1 MRDHLLIRGARI
13 IDGTGAPSYLG
24 DLAVRGDRISS
35 LAPAGSGPREADRV
49 IEANGLALSPGFIDV
64 HSHDDS
70 AVVLDPDMAFKVT
83 QGVTTEI
90 VGNCGFGPAPHRLAA
105 GFASNLYPGRT
116 LPPWEGHAGYLARID
131 AEPPSLNVGALV
143 GHGSVRAA
151 AMGPKA
157 KRPPTEDEL
166 EAMRDLIREG
176 VDAGAVGLSSG
187 LIYEPGLHADTA
199 ELVTLSRVLASAGAL
214 YATHMRDESLR
225 LLDSVSEAI
234 RIGEE
239 AGVAVQISHL
249 KASGKLAFGLVRD
262 ALELIEAARGR
273 GVDVTSDLY
282 PYTAASTLLA
292 AVVGGLTGE
301 ADEGRLMAP
310 KDVVLASCPHA
321 PELEGK
327 SFAELEQERGVPA
340 ADVAR
345 ELLSVGGGKVWVV
358 MHLMADEDVDTV
370 MRHPTTM
377 IGSDGIPTAAGKPHP
392 RLYGT
397 FPRVL
402 GRYSRERGLL
412 GLEEAVH
419 RMTGFPTAKF
429 GLGRRG
435 ILREGWQADLVLF
448 DPATI
453 GDAAT
458 YADPHR
464 ISRGITEVFVNG
476 TTVVRD
482 GRHTGARPGRAVRR
496 SVEVPRPAP
505 TSGSEVRSRPAS

>member
-13 IDGTGAPSYLG
+13 IDGTGGPSYLG

-35 LAPAGSGPREADRV
+35 LAPAGSATREADRT
-49 IEANGLALSPGFIDV
+49 IEANGLAVSPGFIDV

-70 AVVLDPDMAFKVT
+70 AVVFDPEKAFKVT

-90 VGNCGFGPAPHRLAA
+90 IGNCGFGPAPHRLAA

-131 AEPPSLNVGALV
+131 AEPPSLNVGALI
-143 GHGSVRAA
+143 GHGTVRAA
-151 AMGPKA
+151 AMGSRA
-157 KRPPTEDEL
+157 KRAPTEDEL
-166 EAMRDLIREG
+166 GAMRDLVREG
-176 VDAGAVGLSSG
+176 IEAGAVGLSSG
-187 LIYEPGLHADTA
+187 LIYDPGLYADTA
-199 ELVTLSRVLASAGAL
+199 ELVALAKELSRPGGL
-214 YATHMRDESLR
+214 YATHMRDESLG
-225 LLDSVSEAI
+225 LLDSVREAI

-249 KASGKLAFGLVRD
+249 KASGKLAFGLVRE
-262 ALELIEAARGR
+262 ALGLIEAARGR
-273 GVDVTSDLY
+273 GVHVTSDQY

-292 AVVGGLTGE
+292 AVVGGLTGDL
-301 ADEGRLMAP
+301 DEGRRMAP
-310 KDVVLASCPHA
+310 EDVVLASCPHA
-321 PELEGK
+321 PELEGRN
-327 SFAELEQERGVPA
+327 FAELERERGAPA

-345 ELLSVGGGKVWVV
+345 ELVSVGGGKVWVV
-358 MHLMADEDVDTV
+358 MHLMSDDDVDAV

-377 IGSDGIPTAAGKPHP
+377 IGSDGIPTASGKPHP

-402 GRYSRERGLL
+402 GHYSRERGLL
-412 GLEEAVH
+412 GTEEAVH
-419 RMTGFPTAKF
+419 RMTGFPSAKF

-435 ILREGWQADLVLF
+435 LLREGWQADLVLF

-453 GDAAT
+453 GDCAT
-458 YADPHR
+458 YTDPR
-464 ISRGITEVFVNG
+464 RVSRGITEVFVNG

-482 GRHTGARPGRAVRR
+482 GLHTGARPGRAVRR
-496 SVEVPRPAP
+496 SAEVPRPAL
-505 TSGSEVRSRPAS
+505 A